1 MQYGAVRYAGDAE
14 AREDRQTDSFSW
26 DMNPHPPRL
35 CGQEEKRAEAAAVG
49 EEAGQVWRGGN
60 VNYHRGPSLEL
71 CSSEGLIRSY
81 GLHPPRPQRPRVLHP
96 PPLIY
101 QRPGYSYLPPTL
113 SPSSSLGRKVRI
125 THARKLAQHPW
136 YVPGAYVN
144 SEAASPAISGPAAL
158 VASSGSRSI
167 PHVWLSR
174 CRAGPVL
181 TAATD
186 SSRARAS
193 ETRTRTLAR

>member
-1 MQYGAVRYAGDAE
+1 MGERRRRRQEQRRATTRDKKTVDA
-14 AREDRQTDSFSW
+14 T
-26 DMNPHPPRL
+26 
-35 CGQEEKRAEAAAVG
+35 G
-49 EEAGQVWRGGN
+49 EECESTVWALER
-60 VNYHRGPSLEL
+60 VARTTSLEAEL
-71 CSSEGLIRSY
+71 PLWPQ
-81 GLHPPRPQRPRVLHP
+81 LPR
-96 PPLIY
+96 
-101 QRPGYSYLPPTL
+101 YSYLPPSL
-113 SPSSSLGRKVRI
+113 SPSSSLGRKVCI

-174 CRAGPVL
+174 CRAGPVR

-186 SSRARAS
+186 SIRIAHWRAHSRRERAFI
-193 ETRTRTLAR
+193 AF

>member
-1 MQYGAVRYAGDAE
+1 MCGSPNEFHWVINKLNGHNALGL
-14 AREDRQTDSFSW
+14 SI
-26 DMNPHPPRL
+26 RL
-35 CGQEEKRAEAAAVG
+35 HSYIIILGTCTA
-49 EEAGQVWRGGN
+49 
-60 VNYHRGPSLEL
+60 SL
-71 CSSEGLIRSY
+71 
-81 GLHPPRPQRPRVLHP
+81 
-96 PPLIY
+96 
-101 QRPGYSYLPPTL
+101 TL
-113 SPSSSLGRKVRI
+113 SCSFLGRKVSI
-125 THARKLAQHPW
+125 THARKPRAQHPW

-193 ETRTRTLAR
+193 ETRTRTLAP